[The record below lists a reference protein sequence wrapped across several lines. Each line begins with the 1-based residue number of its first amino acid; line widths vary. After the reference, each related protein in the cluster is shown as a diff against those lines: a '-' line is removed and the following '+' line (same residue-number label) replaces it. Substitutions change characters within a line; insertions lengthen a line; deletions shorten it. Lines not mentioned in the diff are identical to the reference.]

1 MIFARSNL
9 INVFDR
15 VLRAAMSLSAVAVI
29 GLVLVVVMTSKLQ
42 ESAILWAAWKQAVL
56 EGEAQLCQVPQQLP
70 KTKSSQIHRSLAC
83 ADGGFVPKQSLIRS
97 RDGAAQVAR
106 YMLIVPMSYRE
117 ASPATNT
124 AHCSTL
130 ALEPKAY
137 WPAYSDQL
145 RGESHRDDYR
155 LVDDPAGK
163 SCPSESL
170 SKPSKRA
177 SKLPS
182 QRAGILEG
190 QSSPGKL
197 RNVFDYNWTIADIAA
212 WITVTPFLAVHARA
226 SEAIKAAID
235 AINLANVFIR
245 GIQSHCAVSRKRL

>member
-1 MIFARSNL
+1 LPKDITSLARLLSTERQRIRDQINAAMIFARSNL

-29 GLVLVVVMTSKLQ
+29 GSALVVVIGSMVVVVTSKLQ
-42 ESAILWAAWKQAVL
+42 KSAILWAAWKQAVL
-56 EGEAQLCQVPQQLP
+56 EEEAQLCQVLQQLP

-83 ADGGFVPKQSLIRS
+83 ADGRFVPKRSLIRS

-117 ASPATNT
+117 ASPATNI
-124 AHCSTL
+124 AHYSTL

-182 QRAGILEG
+182 QRAGILKAFVALKANE
-190 QSSPGKL
+190 QHDREARGKAL
-197 RNVFDYNWTIADIAA
+197 AKLIAFQD
-212 WITVTPFLAVHARA
+212 
-226 SEAIKAAID
+226 
-235 AINLANVFIR
+235 
-245 GIQSHCAVSRKRL
+245 

>member
-1 MIFARSNL
+1 M
-9 INVFDR
+9 FDR

-29 GLVLVVVMTSKLQ
+29 GSVLVVVIGSVLVVVVVTSKLQ
-42 ESAILWAAWKQAVL
+42 KSAILWAAWKQAVL
-56 EGEAQLCQVPQQLP
+56 EEEAQLCQVLQQLP
-70 KTKSSQIHRSLAC
+70 KTKSSQIRRSLAC
-83 ADGGFVPKQSLIRS
+83 ADGRFVPRRSLIRS

-124 AHCSTL
+124 AHYSIL

-182 QRAGILEG
+182 QCAGILEG
-190 QSSPGKL
+190 AIVARYWQRIG
-197 RNVFDYNWTIADIAA
+197 NQIDAATI
-212 WITVTPFLAVHARA
+212 FARA
-226 SEAIKAAID
+226 D
-235 AINLANVFIR
+235 FVNVP
-245 GIQSHCAVSRKRL
+245 